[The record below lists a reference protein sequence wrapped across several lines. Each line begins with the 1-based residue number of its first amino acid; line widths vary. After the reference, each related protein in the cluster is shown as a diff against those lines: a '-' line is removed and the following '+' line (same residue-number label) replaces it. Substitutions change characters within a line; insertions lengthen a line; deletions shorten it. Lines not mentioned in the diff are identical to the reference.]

1 MHHRRFTNIAMIWGG
16 KGPVPKDHA
25 VRPPKGNGPII
36 VQKELWMPQGWKKFL
51 SLDFERHYTRSFFKL
66 LFLFNPAWILAASFA
81 FGSRTLDSLLFN
93 WGWNLLEA
101 TLVGLFGMGVI
112 KIYLWLEMVW
122 ARWSLKG
129 LLHHGNGWF
138 LLFLAFTVPPGL
150 FVALHLMVGIINSFY
165 TGPPIQAQFQWQ
177 YYGKEIFDGWLFLLV
192 CFFFKS
198 WQDLRDAA
206 GLSQLRAEELE
217 KERLQALLTKLKDQ
231 MNPHFLFNT
240 LNTVASLIPADPV
253 KAESVVVKLSTLF
266 QGVLAATRKTT
277 HSLGRELEF
286 CQNYLEIEQARFGSR
301 LRVKFEM
308 TNGLDLEKVSIPV
321 LLLQPLVENAVK
333 HGLSSRALGGN
344 LWIGAEVKEK
354 QLRVWVDD
362 DGVGFGNSHYTGSGT
377 AMENCRKRLDL
388 SYGKDGRMEIL
399 NRAEGGTRVLLT
411 LPVVAPDSMTK
422 EEK

>member
-1 MHHRRFTNIAMIWGG
+1 MIWVG
-16 KGPVPKDHA
+16 KSPAPKDYA

-36 VQKELWMPQGWKKFL
+36 VQKELWMPQEWKKFL
-51 SLDFERHYTRSFFKL
+51 SLDFERHYARSFFKL
-66 LFLFNPAWILAASFA
+66 LFLFNPLWILAVSFA

-112 KIYLWLEMVW
+112 KIYLWLEKAW
-122 ARWSLKG
+122 ARWSSKSLW
-129 LLHHGNGWF
+129 HHGNSWF

-198 WQDLRDAA
+198 WQDLKDAA

-266 QGVLAATRKTT
+266 QGVLAATRKTS
-277 HSLGRELEF
+277 HSLGKELEF
-286 CQNYLEIEQARFGSR
+286 CRDYLEIEQARFGSR
-301 LRVKFEM
+301 LQVKFEM
-308 TNGLDLEKVSIPV
+308 SDGLDLEKVPIPV

-333 HGLSSRALGGN
+333 HGLSSRATGGT

-377 AMENCRKRLDL
+377 AMENCRKRLEL
-388 SYGKDGRMEIL
+388 SYGKNGRMDIL
-399 NRAEGGTRVLLT
+399 NRAEGGTRILLT
-411 LPVVAPDSMTK
+411 LPIAAPDNMTK